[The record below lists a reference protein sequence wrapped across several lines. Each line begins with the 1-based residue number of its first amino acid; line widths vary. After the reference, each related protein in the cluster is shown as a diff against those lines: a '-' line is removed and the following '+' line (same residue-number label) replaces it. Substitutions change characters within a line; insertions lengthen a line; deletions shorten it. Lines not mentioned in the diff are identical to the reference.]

1 MSDAAYSVVTAIL
14 PNTASDRVAQSL
26 ATDAGATALTWRAR
40 GTLLRDHWWA
50 RWMPPIGPVKTTL
63 QLLVHKDD
71 VDRIQTTIIDSGRLH
86 QQATGAVFS
95 TPCQRAFFG
104 TDSRVWS
111 SKLTPSTASAAHRWS
126 ENLSIICCIVGQTH
140 SERVARAAVNAG
152 AHGPV
157 IYFSEGRGLRDR
169 IGWLRITKEH
179 DQEVLLVLADNSQA
193 SDVFSAMAKAGEVD
207 RPGRGIMYRMD
218 IDKGMFNLPSR
229 FTGHRD
235 PASMRQIIHAID
247 QLAGHKHWRDQGA
260 YDPGNGGRSTGPAS
274 FGDNRAIFENRQRLT
289 AIAPREQLQT
299 LTDAILDAGA
309 PGINMTF
316 ARLLAPVA
324 GNSVSSARINDEYAV
339 LRSILEPQVMEQVYK
354 TLCDRAEDNDT
365 ADLCVF
371 TNDVPQMATYAPGL
385 TDYRAPNQLLAASS

>member
-1 MSDAAYSVVTAIL
+1 MSDAEYSVVTAIL
-14 PNTASDRVAQSL
+14 PNAASNRVAQSL
-26 ATDAGATALTWRAR
+26 VTDAGATALTWRAR

-71 VDRIQTTIIDSGRLH
+71 VDRVQTTIIDSSRLH

-104 TDSRVWS
+104 ADSRLWS
-111 SKLTPSTASAAHRWS
+111 SKSSHSTTSAEHRWS

-140 SERVARAAVNAG
+140 SDRVARAAVNAG

-179 DQEVLLVLADNSQA
+179 NQEVLLVLADDSQA
-193 SDVFSAMAKAGEVD
+193 PDVFAAMAKAGELD
-207 RPGRGIMYRMD
+207 LPGRGIMYRMN

-229 FTGHRD
+229 FSRHRY
-235 PASMRQIIHAID
+235 PASMQQIIHAID
-247 QLAGHKHWRDQGA
+247 QLAGHKHWRDQSA
-260 YDPGNGGRSTGPAS
+260 SDPGNDSNGTDLAS
-274 FGDNRAIFENRQRLT
+274 SGDNRSAFENRQRLT
-289 AIAPREQLQT
+289 AIAPRDQLQT
-299 LTDAILDAGA
+299 LMDAILDAGA

-316 ARLLAPVA
+316 ARLIAPA
-324 GNSVSSARINDEYAV
+324 ECNSVANARINDEYAV
-339 LRSILEPQVMEQVYK
+339 LRSILEPQVLEQVYK
-354 TLCDRAEDNDT
+354 TVCDGAADNGT
-365 ADLCVF
+365 PDLCLF
-371 TNDVPQMATYAPGL
+371 TNDVPQMATYAPGRK
-385 TDYRAPNQLLAASS
+385 DYRAPNQGLAASN